1 MVGIVDKGAV
11 VVEAVE
17 LVQLAHLDQ
26 VVYRLVERDNYF
38 CDPIQVEG

>member
-1 MVGIVDKGAV
+1 MEGFVDKGAV

-17 LVQLAHLDQ
+17 LVQLAPLDQ
-26 VVYRLVERDNYF
+26 VIHRLVERDNYF